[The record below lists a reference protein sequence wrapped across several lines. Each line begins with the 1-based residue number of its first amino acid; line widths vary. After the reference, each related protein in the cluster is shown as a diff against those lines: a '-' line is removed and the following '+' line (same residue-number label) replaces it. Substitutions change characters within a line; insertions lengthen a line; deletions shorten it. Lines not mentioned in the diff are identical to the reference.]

1 MLGFESRSFSV
12 RLQKQNFRIE
22 YLDRLT
28 KKKRN
33 EDRKWKENWNK
44 MLR

>member
-12 RLQKQNFRIE
+12 RLQKQNFTIE